1 LQASLNAN
9 GLEQPVL
16 VFDRWAALPKGHYST
31 GKRYILGFGFRRCA
45 AAELNGWKELP
56 AIVRP
61 APLMADGKVDRGPI
75 ELARTIEN
83 LDRDNLNPIEEGVA
97 VAQLLDT
104 LPDDLG
110 GGRFARNGYGPT
122 PTAIE
127 EVAARLHRPAK
138 WVRDR
143 LYFQRLGPKC
153 RKWVAEGKLR
163 LSFAREIAKLADHG
177 AQETSPATT
186 WSTTTASATETSSGS
201 APTSP
206 AGCGR

>member
-1 LQASLNAN
+1 
-9 GLEQPVL
+9 
-16 VFDRWAALPKGHYST
+16 
-31 GKRYILGFGFRRCA
+31 
-45 AAELNGWKELP
+45 
-56 AIVRP
+56 
-61 APLMADGKVDRGPI
+61 MADGKVDRGPI

-97 VAQLLDT
+97 VAQLIDA

-110 GGRFARNGYGPT
+110 GGRFARNAYGPT
-122 PTAIE
+122 PAAIE

-177 AQETSPATT
+177 AQETRRRLQPGPRRRHLPRKRPADPRRRRR
-186 WSTTTASATETSSGS
+186 SAAVAENRALANRRGVPSGQ
-201 APTSP
+201 ADRRALLDVPVQQQQRP
-206 AGCGR
+206 AAL